1 MEITEVKV
9 FPIQEEK
16 LKAFV
21 SVVFDQCFMVND
33 IKIIQGR
40 DGLFISMPSRKK
52 KNGEFKDVAHP
63 LNNET
68 RRMIEDRVLN
78 EYERVLG
85 ERGEHLPAPPHP
97 VHSVAPLPPLAAGG
111 SDGGVAGLNGPG
123 ASAPLS
129 FEAAVAAAASGAGT
143 AGPPAAAVSAAP
155 AAAVKPAAP
164 GAQEAGGAQPGASA
178 GEAAPQAQQASPEKT
193 LDEIEEMHLRDS
205 FWTVT

>member
-21 SVVFDQCFMVND
+21 SIVFDHCFMVND

-68 RRMIEDRVLN
+68 RRMIEDKVLG
-78 EYERVLG
+78 EYERILG
-85 ERGEHLPAPPHP
+85 ERGERLPQ
-97 VHSVAPLPPLAAGG
+97 VAPGEGRSSTTSMTPSPSFSPSPSPLQ
-111 SDGGVAGLNGPG
+111 V
-123 ASAPLS
+123 
-129 FEAAVAAAASGAGT
+129 
-143 AGPPAAAVSAAP
+143 PPAAPLIA
-155 AAAVKPAAP
+155 
-164 GAQEAGGAQPGASA
+164 
-178 GEAAPQAQQASPEKT
+178 
-193 LDEIEEMHLRDS
+193 
-205 FWTVT
+205 

>member
-21 SVVFDQCFMVND
+21 SIVFDQCFMVND

-68 RRMIEDRVLN
+68 RRMIEDQVLG
-78 EYERVLG
+78 EYERILS
-85 ERGEHLPAPPHP
+85 ERGERM
-97 VHSVAPLPPLAAGG
+97 PLAA
-111 SDGGVAGLNGPG
+111 SAFVHDGVPVRP
-123 ASAPLS
+123 SAPP
-129 FEAAVAAAASGAGT
+129 EM
-143 AGPPAAAVSAAP
+143 AAAVVA
-155 AAAVKPAAP
+155 
-164 GAQEAGGAQPGASA
+164 
-178 GEAAPQAQQASPEKT
+178 PEKT
-193 LDEIEEMHLRDS
+193 LEEIEELHLRDS